1 MNFSQVV
8 SGKLGFV
15 SLQFDFICLFQILQH
30 SHWFSGRSWGTW
42 RRKKTMI
49 WLQVF
54 SHIPQNHGSLWN
66 QKPQCSLNRAA
77 SPTDCI
83 QNRTYPI
90 YLRLVHQSRPL
101 WGCGVYYAT
110 LIWPLFI
117 LQSIQA
123 VLSGLTMKDLF
134 SFKMCLLNS
143 KKDKTLQQATEGDI
157 LDFVDKMLEV
167 FGSNPF
173 YFHNKY
179 ITLNERVNLYWTE
192 GCASFW
198 KWLCA
203 GQDNS
208 LLYTINTLQNI
219 KKETEAEELRNR
231 CKRGGL
237 KLNLSD
243 YRLLP
248 NKHKTLLPIQPCRLV
263 PSWIFGFLFKYAVW
277 PVTWIIVWNIS

>member
-1 MNFSQVV
+1 
-8 SGKLGFV
+8 
-15 SLQFDFICLFQILQH
+15 
-30 SHWFSGRSWGTW
+30 
-42 RRKKTMI
+42 
-49 WLQVF
+49 
-54 SHIPQNHGSLWN
+54 
-66 QKPQCSLNRAA
+66 
-77 SPTDCI
+77 
-83 QNRTYPI
+83 
-90 YLRLVHQSRPL
+90 
-101 WGCGVYYAT
+101 
-110 LIWPLFI
+110 
-117 LQSIQA
+117 
-123 VLSGLTMKDLF
+123 MKDLF

-192 GCASFW
+192 GCATFW

-243 YRLLP
+243 YR
-248 NKHKTLLPIQPCRLV
+248 
-263 PSWIFGFLFKYAVW
+263 
-277 PVTWIIVWNIS
+277 